1 MSNSR
6 EPIKYIYFH
15 NTTKLPLQI
24 CRWITGSD
32 TLKSTRIGPNEK
44 HLLHSSVGEWHM
56 NSMFFNSETRKI
68 WIDNSLDYMILVGK
82 FRSTPCASGNYV
94 WMEYDRTPFNCEYTE
109 IENPENNI
117 KGLMTITYEK
127 K

>member
-1 MSNSR
+1 MFKEVKYINLHNDTDFPFMIDSWIDGSNSLKCLEVKPR
-6 EPIKYIYFH
+6 E
-15 NTTKLPLQI
+15 KLVI
-24 CRWITGSD
+24 
-32 TLKSTRIGPNEK
+32 
-44 HLLHSSVGEWHM
+44 HSSVGEWHM

-94 WMEYDRTPFNCEYTE
+94 WMEYDRTPFKCEYTE

-127 K
+127 

>member
-1 MSNSR
+1 MFK
-6 EPIKYIYFH
+6 EVKYINLH
-15 NTTKLPLQI
+15 NDTDFPFMIDSWVDGSNKLQCLEVKP
-24 CRWITGSD
+24 R
-32 TLKSTRIGPNEK
+32 EK
-44 HLLHSSVGEWHM
+44 LVIHSSVGEWHM

-68 WIDNSLDYMILVGK
+68 WVDKGLDYMILVGK

-117 KGLMTITYEK
+117 KGLMTITYVEK
-127 K
+127 

>member
-1 MSNSR
+1 MFQ
-6 EPIKYIYFH
+6 EVKYINLH
-15 NTTKLPLQI
+15 NDTDFPFMIDSWVDGSNKLQCLEVKP
-24 CRWITGSD
+24 R
-32 TLKSTRIGPNEK
+32 EK
-44 HLLHSSVGEWHM
+44 LVIHSSVGEWPM

-127 K
+127 

>member
-1 MSNSR
+1 MFQ
-6 EPIKYIYFH
+6 EVKYINLH
-15 NTTKLPLQI
+15 NDTDFPFMIDSWVDGSNKLQCLEVKP
-24 CRWITGSD
+24 R
-32 TLKSTRIGPNEK
+32 EK
-44 HLLHSSVGEWHM
+44 LVIHSSVGEWHM

-68 WIDNSLDYMILVGK
+68 WIDNGLDYMILVGK

-127 K
+127 

>member
-1 MSNSR
+1 MFQ
-6 EPIKYIYFH
+6 EVKYINLH
-15 NTTKLPLQI
+15 NDTDFPFMIDSWVDGSNKLQCLEVKP
-24 CRWITGSD
+24 R
-32 TLKSTRIGPNEK
+32 EK
-44 HLLHSSVGEWHM
+44 LVIHSSVGEWHM

>member
-1 MSNSR
+1 MFQ
-6 EPIKYIYFH
+6 EVKYINLH
-15 NTTKLPLQI
+15 NDTDFPFMIDSWVDGSNKLQCLEVKP
-24 CRWITGSD
+24 R
-32 TLKSTRIGPNEK
+32 EK
-44 HLLHSSVGEWHM
+44 LVIHSSVGEWHM

-127 K
+127 